1 VPPPNLFRR
10 RGQDHSYTL
19 FFSTDLHG
27 SEKCFLKFLNA
38 ARFYHADGLV
48 LGGDLTGKGFV
59 PIIERGGRHHAD
71 FLGRRES
78 VETEAELADLEKQVR
93 FNGFYPYR
101 CSQEEFDRLK
111 SDPDHRAGVFR
122 AVTRAEVER
131 WVSIAD
137 ERVAAAGV
145 PCVMMAGNDDD
156 PIVDEVLERA
166 RVVRHIDGGLGEL
179 GPYTLLGFGYSNP
192 TPWNSPR
199 ELPEEE
205 IESRLREL
213 VRGLDDPRL
222 AVFNVHVPPH
232 NSSLDLAP
240 KLRAD
245 LSFATTGS
253 QPHTVPVGSTAV
265 RRVIEDCQPLLAL
278 HGHVH
283 ESKAATTIGSTVCL
297 NPGSEYNNGVLRGA
311 LVHLKA
317 DRVVRHQFV
326 SG

>member
-1 VPPPNLFRR
+1 LFWK
-10 RGQDHSYTL
+10 RGADHSFTI

-38 ARFYHADGLV
+38 AKFYGADSLV

-59 PIIERGGRHHAD
+59 PIIQVGGRWHAD
-71 FLGRRES
+71 FLGRSENAD
-78 VETEAELADLEKQVR
+78 TEAGLAALEKQVR

-101 CSQEEFDRLK
+101 CSPEEFARLS
-111 SDPDHRAGVFR
+111 SDPEHLAEVFR
-122 AVTRAEVER
+122 SVMRAEVER
-131 WVSIAD
+131 WVAIAD

-145 PCVMMAGNDDD
+145 PCTMMAGNDDD
-156 PIVDEVLERA
+156 PFVDEVLDGA
-166 RVVRHIDGGLGEL
+166 RVVRHVDGSLCEF

-192 TPWNSPR
+192 TPWHSPR
-199 ELPEEE
+199 ELPEDE
-205 IESRLREL
+205 IETRLRKL
-213 VRGLDDPRL
+213 AAGISNPRMT
-222 AVFNVHVPPH
+222 VFNVHVPPY

-240 KLRAD
+240 KLKSD

-253 QPHTVPVGSTAV
+253 QPHSVPVGSTAV
-265 RRVIEDCQPLLAL
+265 RKIIEECQPLLAL

-283 ESKAATTIGSTVCL
+283 ESKAATTIGSTLCL

-311 LVHLKA
+311 LVHMK
-317 DRVVRHQFV
+317 DDKVVRHQFV

>member
-1 VPPPNLFRR
+1 LFWK
-10 RGQDHSYTL
+10 RGSDHSFTL

-38 ARFYHADGLV
+38 AKFYEADSLV

-59 PIIERGGRHHAD
+59 PIIEQAGSYHANFMGRSETVD
-71 FLGRRES
+71 
-78 VETEAELADLEKQVR
+78 TEAGLADLEKQIR

-101 CSQEEFDRLK
+101 CSAEEFEQLK
-111 SDPDHRAGVFR
+111 SDADYLAAVFLKVMR
-122 AVTRAEVER
+122 VEVER
-131 WVSIAD
+131 WVAIAD

-145 PCVMMAGNDDD
+145 PCAMMAGNDDD
-156 PIVDEVLERA
+156 PFVDEVLDSA
-166 RVVRHIDGGLGEL
+166 KVVHHVDGTLCEF

-192 TPWNSPR
+192 TPWHSPR
-199 ELPEEE
+199 ELPETE
-205 IESRLREL
+205 IESRLRSL
-213 VRGLDDPRL
+213 AAGLENPRMT
-222 AVFNVHVPPH
+222 VFNVHVPPH

-240 KLRAD
+240 KLRED
-245 LSFATTGS
+245 LSFATPGS
-253 QPHTVPVGSTAV
+253 QPHTVAVGSTAV

-297 NPGSEYNNGVLRGA
+297 NPGSEYNNGILRGA

-317 DRVVRHQFV
+317 DKVVRHQFV

>member
-1 VPPPNLFRR
+1 MFGKRSSNHTF
-10 RGQDHSYTL
+10 TL

-38 ARFYHADGLV
+38 AKFYGADGLV

-59 PIIERGGRHHAD
+59 PIIERNGAYRAD
-71 FLGRRES
+71 FMGRS
-78 VETEAELADLEKQVR
+78 ETVDTADGLAGLEKQIR
-93 FNGFYPYR
+93 FNGFYPKR
-101 CSQEEFDRLK
+101 CSPEEFERLK
-111 SDPDHRAGVFR
+111 TDKAHLAEVFR
-122 AVTRAEVER
+122 TVMRAEVER
-131 WVSIAD
+131 WVAIAD

-156 PIVDEVLERA
+156 PFVDDVLDGA
-166 RVVRHIDGGLGEL
+166 KVVRHVDGKLCEF

-192 TPWNSPR
+192 TPWHSPR
-199 ELPEEE
+199 ELPEAE
-205 IESRLREL
+205 IEAKLRSMTA
-213 VRGLDDPRL
+213 GIKNPH
-222 AVFNVHVPPH
+222 ATVFNVHVPPH

-245 LSFATTGS
+245 LSFATPGS
-253 QPHTVPVGSTAV
+253 QPHAVAVGSKAV
-265 RRVIEDCQPLLAL
+265 RTIIEECQPLLSL

-297 NPGSEYNNGVLRGA
+297 NPGSEYNNGILRGA
-311 LVHLKA
+311 LVHLSAEK
-317 DRVVRHQFV
+317 VIRHQFV

>member
-1 VPPPNLFRR
+1 LFGK
-10 RGQDHSYTL
+10 RGTDHSFTL

-38 ARFYHADGLV
+38 AKFYEADSLV
-48 LGGDLTGKGFV
+48 LGGDMTGKGFV
-59 PIIERGGRHHAD
+59 PVVDEGGLWHAD
-71 FLGRRES
+71 FLGRRETADS
-78 VETEAELADLEKQVR
+78 QSGLAALEKQIR

-101 CSQEEFDRLK
+101 CSPEEFGRLK
-111 SDPDHRAGVFR
+111 SEPEHLAEVFR
-122 AVTRAEVER
+122 SVMRGEVER
-131 WVSIAD
+131 WVAIAD

-156 PIVDEVLERA
+156 TFVDEVLDSA
-166 RVVRHIDGGLGEL
+166 RVVRHVDGGLCDF

-192 TPWNSPR
+192 TPWHSPR
-199 ELPEEE
+199 ELPEQE
-205 IESRLREL
+205 IETRLRKL
-213 VRGLDDPRL
+213 AAGVANPRM
-222 AVFNVHVPPH
+222 AVFNVHVPPY

-240 KLRAD
+240 KLKSD

-265 RRVIEDCQPLLAL
+265 RRIIEESQPLLAL

-283 ESKAATTIGSTVCL
+283 ESKAAATIGSTLCL

-311 LVHLKA
+311 LVHMKA
-317 DRVVRHQFV
+317 DKVVRHQFV